1 MKKFLFLLLVVGM
14 SMPTWAQKPAP
25 SIPFYIVKDEGD
37 QTTMDVQ
44 PGDKLVYAVDAGGQQ
59 YDFVVTYRSYTA
71 KGIQFDYAMSAP
83 ANKKGSVRISEK
95 GCNSSRKYVNYF
107 GGGEMVLE
115 DACTVWL
122 CYDNFMDMPMR
133 ETKMQL
139 DDNAEETFYRPEKDE
154 VRPVVD
160 FKGSKVKLDGFILR
174 NAKDESATRTLWVM
188 NSSANP
194 IILHMDLGW
203 KITLKAI
210 RKG

>member
-1 MKKFLFLLLVVGM
+1 MRKILSFLLVSLIGV
-14 SMPTWAQKPAP
+14 SAWAQKNAP
-25 SIPFYIVKDEGD
+25 SIPFYIVKEEGD
-37 QTTMDVQ
+37 QTTMDVN

-59 YDFVVTYRSYTA
+59 YDFVVTYRSYSS
-71 KGIQFDYAMSAP
+71 KGIQFDYEMTAP
-83 ANKKGSVRISEK
+83 ASKSGNVIIGEK
-95 GCNSSRKYVNYF
+95 GCNSARKYVNYF
-107 GGGEMVLE
+107 RGGEMVLD

-122 CYDNFMDMPMR
+122 CYANFMDMPMR

-139 DDNAEETFYRPEKDE
+139 DNNPEEIFYRPQKDE

-160 FKGSKVKLDGFILR
+160 FKGMPVKLDGFIVR
-174 NAKDESATRTLWVM
+174 NAKDESASRTLWVM

-194 IILHMDLGW
+194 LILHMDLGW